1 VDANPHACRVE
12 HRAEV
17 SRSRF
22 RVSPLFLIAGGFSAG
37 FVDAVVG
44 GGGLI
49 QLPIVTLALPRGA
62 GDVILATNKFAGCA
76 GTSAAAIT
84 YRRRLAIGHRL
95 LVSAAA
101 VAFVAS
107 FAGARL
113 SSSLPKAAFR
123 PAIIVLLIAVAIA
136 TWRRPDLAKRQSS
149 VGPLSTRR
157 LLVLAATVGVYDGVF
172 GPGTGMLFTFGLV
185 TWVGLDFLSATGTT
199 KLLNATTN
207 VAALAWF
214 IPHGAVSWRVALPL
228 ATCNLV
234 GGIVG
239 SQTALARG
247 TVFVRR
253 AFLLVVVA
261 LIARL
266 MYDSL

>member
-1 VDANPHACRVE
+1 
-12 HRAEV
+12 
-17 SRSRF
+17 
-22 RVSPLFLIAGGFSAG
+22 VSPLFLIAGGFSAG

-49 QLPIVTLALPRGA
+49 QLPVVTLALPRTA
-62 GDVILATNKFAGCA
+62 GVAILATNKLAGCA
-76 GTSAAAIT
+76 GTTAAAFT
-84 YRRRLAIGHRL
+84 YRRRLAIDRRL

-101 VAFVAS
+101 TAFAAS
-107 FAGARL
+107 FIGARL
-113 SSSLPKAAFR
+113 SSSLPKQTFR
-123 PAIIVLLIAVAIA
+123 PAIIALLIAVAVA

-149 VGPLSTRR
+149 VGPLSRRR
-157 LLVLAATVGVYDGVF
+157 LLILAGSVGLYDGVF

-214 IPHGAVSWRVALPL
+214 IPNGAVSWHTAIPL
-228 ATCNLV
+228 ATCNLL

-239 SQTALARG
+239 SRTALARG

-253 AFLLVVVA
+253 AFLIVVVA
-261 LIARL
+261 LIAKL
-266 MYDSL
+266 IYDTL